1 MKSNEKNVPEKV
13 KKNFSSTL
21 LYVAGSIV
29 ALIAVALLIDNI
41 VLFYTNLNQYVT
53 QGYEAA
59 EVVKQL
65 LPGQLLPGIFEPI
78 AVYGGIS
85 LLLFYAGFINQKVSK
100 SLILLTEAKVG
111 NDPNEENVTV
121 ETITEII
128 EVNPLNQ
135 EEALV
140 EDNKALDDIK

>member
-1 MKSNEKNVPEKV
+1 MKSNEKNVPEKS
-13 KKNFSSTL
+13 KKNSSSTL

-59 EVVKQL
+59 EVIKQL

-78 AVYGGIS
+78 AVYGGIA
-85 LLLFYAGFINQKVSK
+85 LLLFYAGFINQKISK
-100 SLILLTEAKVG
+100 SLVLLTEAKVG
-111 NDPNEENVTV
+111 NDPTEENAEI

-128 EVNPLNQ
+128 EVKPLDQ
-135 EEALV
+135 EEILA
-140 EDNKALDDIK
+140 EDNEALDNIK